1 MEFGIGPEDTV
12 EPLHLETDKEVI
24 EKLEH
29 LNVKCD
35 HVYGDF
41 LAPDKAFSI
50 SFLIFL
56 LMLEVFNKTVHLIY
70 NNITN
75 F

>member
-1 MEFGIGPEDTV
+1 M
-12 EPLHLETDKEVI
+12 
-24 EKLEH
+24 
-29 LNVKCD
+29 KCD

-41 LAPDKAFSI
+41 LASAKPFSL

-56 LMLEVFNKTVHLIY
+56 LMLEVINKAVHLIY
-70 NNITN
+70 NNITI